1 MEIEPKNLNSYG
13 TTINSFSFFVFA
25 MPQVGILVPNQG
37 WNLHPLQWKPGAL
50 ATALPRTS
58 LKDPFSE
65 KKKKKKAGG
74 IILIDFKLYYQAV
87 VLKTGF
93 PGGSAVKN
101 PSARQETWRHS
112 FNPWIRKIPWRR
124 KWQPTPV
131 TLPRKSHGWRSLAG
145 HSPWGC
151 KELDTTERLNNKN
164 STQYRMVLAGGWT
177 QR

>member
-65 KKKKKKAGG
+65 KKKKKKKLEVSYS
-74 IILIDFKLYYQAV
+74 LISNYITKL
-87 VLKTGF
+87 
-93 PGGSAVKN
+93 
-101 PSARQETWRHS
+101 
-112 FNPWIRKIPWRR
+112 
-124 KWQPTPV
+124 
-131 TLPRKSHGWRSLAG
+131 
-145 HSPWGC
+145 
-151 KELDTTERLNNKN
+151 
-164 STQYRMVLAGGWT
+164 
-177 QR
+177 